1 MKILAFDSA
10 TSACSA
16 AIWRDGEIPA
26 RRFVAMERGQSEA
39 LIPMVVEVLKEAGLS
54 YAEIDFIAVTVGP
67 GSFTGVRIGLAAARG
82 MALAGGLP
90 VIGVTT
96 FEAVAKGVGAA
107 ERAGRGLV
115 VAIDAKRTDIY
126 AQSFGPDLAALGPP
140 AAVMPE
146 VLAKALPAGPLLVA
160 GDGAAQLR
168 PALEAADRDR
178 IRFAS
183 GSGAPDA
190 AHIAALAA
198 ERTVTATVDAAPR
211 PLYLRPPDAR
221 LAENGGAR
229 R

>member
-26 RRFVAMERGQSEA
+26 RRFAAMERGQSEA
-39 LIPMVVEVLKEAGLS
+39 LIPMVVEVLKEAGLT

-168 PALEAADRDR
+168 PALEAADRGR

-183 GSGAPDA
+183 GFGAPDA
-190 AHIAALAA
+190 VHIAALAA

-221 LAENGGAR
+221 AVLGR
-229 R
+229 

>member
-39 LIPMVVEVLKEAGLS
+39 LIPMVVEVLKEAGLT

-140 AAVMPE
+140 TAVMPE

-168 PALEAADRDR
+168 PALEAADMDR

-211 PLYLRPPDAR
+211 PLYLRAPDAR

>member
-26 RRFVAMERGQSEA
+26 RRFQAMERGQSEA
-39 LIPMVVEVLKEAGLS
+39 LIPMVVEVLKEAGLTF
-54 YAEIDFIAVTVGP
+54 AEIDFIAVTVGP
-67 GSFTGVRIGLAAARG
+67 GAFTGVRIGLAAARG

-90 VIGVTT
+90 IIGVTT

-107 ERAGRGLV
+107 DLAGRGLV
-115 VAIDAKRTDIY
+115 VAIDAKRADIY
-126 AQSFGPDLAALGPP
+126 AQSFGPGLAAVGPP

-146 VLAKALPAGPLLVA
+146 MLAKALPAGPLLIA

-168 PALEAADRDR
+168 PALAAADRDR

-198 ERTVTATVDAAPR
+198 ARTATAPVDAAPR
-211 PLYLRPPDAR
+211 PLYLRPPDAK

>member
-1 MKILAFDSA
+1 
-10 TSACSA
+10 
-16 AIWRDGEIPA
+16 
-26 RRFVAMERGQSEA
+26 
-39 LIPMVVEVLKEAGLS
+39 
-54 YAEIDFIAVTVGP
+54 
-67 GSFTGVRIGLAAARG
+67 
-82 MALAGGLP
+82 
-90 VIGVTT
+90 
-96 FEAVAKGVGAA
+96 
-107 ERAGRGLV
+107 
-115 VAIDAKRTDIY
+115 
-126 AQSFGPDLAALGPP
+126 
-140 AAVMPE
+140 MPE

-168 PALEAADRDR
+168 PALEAADMDR

-198 ERTVTATVDAAPR
+198 ERTVTAPVDAAPR